1 MTPLET
7 EADPNIQVGP
17 LRWGWPRRGGNFLVV
32 VDTVCRFERVED
44 WVGWVSTTRVLEL
57 SDLIDAAVT
66 DKWMVFQLTL
76 QAKVCMEHV

>member
-1 MTPLET
+1 MTISNVEG
-7 EADPNIQVGP
+7 EGVDGAIE
-17 LRWGWPRRGGNFLVV
+17 RRGGNFLVV